1 MIRTET
7 IRIIGY
13 PGLGV
18 GRRLTTKGHKG
29 NLGVM
34 EMFYILIALVL
45 TCLYASV
52 RIHRPVHLKR
62 MKCTVCSYT

>member
-18 GRRLTTKGHKG
+18 GRRLTTKRHKG
-29 NLGVM
+29 NLGGNENVL
-34 EMFYILIALVL
+34 YIDCAGINMPL
-45 TCLYASV
+45 CLSEF
-52 RIHRPVHLKR
+52 IDL
-62 MKCTVCSYT
+62 YT